1 MIYMKKFEKLDILY
15 EEGCFAG
22 LEIQI
27 NRIKDNGNGDLEYVT
42 MAIAEL
48 LCGND
53 ATSNVEVLVDY
64 STMEKINQVINSF
77 GTYQMIFEKA
87 VSLPIINI
95 SGYNFVGFFDNNN
108 NIITKVTIDVE
119 TELVAVYIKK

>member
-1 MIYMKKFEKLDILY
+1 MGIFTYSDEEDTAGYAMEPKIKKNVMKKRYNELMKIQNSISLEKNTNLV
-15 EEGCFAG
+15 
-22 LEIQI
+22 
-27 NRIKDNGNGDLEYVT
+27 GDT
-42 MAIAEL
+42 I
-48 LCGND
+48 
-53 ATSNVEVLVDY
+53 EVLVDY